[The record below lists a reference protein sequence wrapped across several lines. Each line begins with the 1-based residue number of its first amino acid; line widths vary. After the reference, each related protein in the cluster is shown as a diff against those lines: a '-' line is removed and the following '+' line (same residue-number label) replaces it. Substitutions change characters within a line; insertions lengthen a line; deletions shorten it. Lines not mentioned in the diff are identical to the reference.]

1 MQQLAADQASTVD
14 VLRAQGLAYIRFAL
28 KTPELYRIAMV
39 GEGGP
44 DSDVDMA
51 LNTSAFVHL
60 RNSVEALMSEGVYPP
75 GDRPPWRWNGGR
87 WHTGSRRC

>member
-1 MQQLAADQASTVD
+1 M
-14 VLRAQGLAYIRFAL
+14 
-28 KTPELYRIAMV
+28 M

-60 RNSVEALMSEGVYPP
+60 RNSVEALMSEGVYRLGIP
-75 GDRPPWRWNGGR
+75 PPWRWNGGR